1 MNAQHYTPNEIRDAL
16 YVAIRQNEEIS
27 RIGRETAME
36 SLRVA
41 QMRQEG
47 SKRLASAL
55 DRFEAICCELGDIP
69 QQAMMKVVRCSGRPK
84 RQKFDLRTLNGH
96 LVR

>member
-1 MNAQHYTPNEIRDAL
+1 MYASLEDEIRDAL

-27 RIGRETAME
+27 RIGRETAMK

-41 QMRQEG
+41 QMREEG

-69 QQAMMKVVRCSGRPK
+69 QQAMMKVVRCSGRLK

>member
-27 RIGRETAME
+27 RIGRETAMK

-41 QMRQEG
+41 QMREEG

-69 QQAMMKVVRCSGRPK
+69 QQAMMKVVRCFGRLK

>member
-1 MNAQHYTPNEIRDAL
+1 MYASLEDEIRDAL
-16 YVAIRQNEEIS
+16 YIAIRQNEEIS
-27 RIGRETAME
+27 RIGRETAIE

-41 QMRQEG
+41 RMRQEG

-55 DRFEAICCELGDIP
+55 DRFEAICCEVGDIP
-69 QQAMMKVVRCSGRPK
+69 QQTMMKVVRCSGRPK
-84 RQKFDLRTLNGH
+84 RPKVDLRTLNGH

>member
-1 MNAQHYTPNEIRDAL
+1 MYASLEDEIRDAL

-27 RIGRETAME
+27 RIGRETAMK

-41 QMRQEG
+41 QMREEG
-47 SKRLASAL
+47 SKRLASAPP
-55 DRFEAICCELGDIP
+55 RFEAICCELGDIP
-69 QQAMMKVVRCSGRPK
+69 QQTMMKVVKCSGRPK
-84 RQKFDLRTLNGH
+84 RPKFNLRTLNGH

>member
-1 MNAQHYTPNEIRDAL
+1 MYASLEDEIRDAL

-27 RIGRETAME
+27 RIGRETAIE

-69 QQAMMKVVRCSGRPK
+69 QQTMMKVVRCSGRPK
-84 RQKFDLRTLNGH
+84 RPKFNLRTLNGH

>member
-1 MNAQHYTPNEIRDAL
+1 MYASLEDEIRDAL
-16 YVAIRQNEEIS
+16 YIAIRQNEEIS
-27 RIGRETAME
+27 RIGRETAIA

-41 QMRQEG
+41 QMREEG

-69 QQAMMKVVRCSGRPK
+69 QQTMMKVVRCSGRPK
-84 RQKFDLRTLNGH
+84 RPKFDLRTLNGH

>member
-1 MNAQHYTPNEIRDAL
+1 MYASLEDEIRDAL
-16 YVAIRQNEEIS
+16 YIAIRQNEEIS
-27 RIGRETAME
+27 RIGRETAIE

-41 QMRQEG
+41 QMREEG

-69 QQAMMKVVRCSGRPK
+69 QQTMMKVVRCSGRPK
-84 RQKFDLRTLNGH
+84 RPKFNLRTLNGH

>member
-1 MNAQHYTPNEIRDAL
+1 MYASLEDEIRDAL
-16 YVAIRQNEEIS
+16 YIAIRQNEEIS
-27 RIGRETAME
+27 RIGRETAVA

-41 QMRQEG
+41 QMREEG

-55 DRFEAICCELGDIP
+55 DRFEAICCELGNIP
-69 QQAMMKVVRCSGRPK
+69 QQTMMKVVRCSGKPK
-84 RQKFDLRTLNGH
+84 RPKFDLRMLNGH

>member
-1 MNAQHYTPNEIRDAL
+1 MYASLEDEIRDAL
-16 YVAIRQNEEIS
+16 YIAIRQNEEIS
-27 RIGRETAME
+27 RIGRETAIE

-41 QMRQEG
+41 RMRQEG

-55 DRFEAICCELGDIP
+55 DRFEAICCEVGDIP
-69 QQAMMKVVRCSGRPK
+69 QQTMMKVVRCSGRPK
-84 RQKFDLRTLNGH
+84 RPKFDLRTLNGH

>member
-1 MNAQHYTPNEIRDAL
+1 MYASLEDEIRDAL
-16 YVAIRQNEEIS
+16 YIAIRQNEEIS
-27 RIGRETAME
+27 RIGRETAIA

-41 QMRQEG
+41 QMREEG

-84 RQKFDLRTLNGH
+84 RPKFNLRTLNGH

>member
-1 MNAQHYTPNEIRDAL
+1 MYASLEDEIRDAL

-27 RIGRETAME
+27 RIGRETAMK

-41 QMRQEG
+41 QMREEG
-47 SKRLASAL
+47 SKRLASVL

-69 QQAMMKVVRCSGRPK
+69 QQTMMKVVRCSGRPK
-84 RQKFDLRTLNGH
+84 RPKFNLRTLNGH

>member
-1 MNAQHYTPNEIRDAL
+1 MNAQHYTPSEIRDAL
-16 YVAIRQNEEIS
+16 YVAISQNEEIS

-41 QMRQEG
+41 QMREEG
-47 SKRLASAL
+47 SKRLASVL

-69 QQAMMKVVRCSGRPK
+69 QQTMMKVVRCSGKTKRP
-84 RQKFDLRTLNGH
+84 KFDLRKLNGH
-96 LVR
+96 IVR

>member
-1 MNAQHYTPNEIRDAL
+1 MNAQYNISSEIREAL
-16 YVAIRQNEEIS
+16 HLAVRQNEEIS
-27 RIGRETAME
+27 RIGRETAMK

-41 QMRQEG
+41 QMREEG

-69 QQAMMKVVRCSGRPK
+69 QQAMMKVVRCAEKTKRP
-84 RQKFDLRTLNGH
+84 KFDLRTLNGH

>member
-1 MNAQHYTPNEIRDAL
+1 MYASLEDEIRDAL
-16 YVAIRQNEEIS
+16 YIAIRQNEEIS
-27 RIGRETAME
+27 RIGRETAIA

-41 QMRQEG
+41 QMREEG

-84 RQKFDLRTLNGH
+84 RPKFDLRTLNEH

>member
-1 MNAQHYTPNEIRDAL
+1 MYASLEDEIRDAL

-27 RIGRETAME
+27 RIGRETAMK

-41 QMRQEG
+41 QMREEG

-69 QQAMMKVVRCSGRPK
+69 QQTMMKVVKCSGRPK
-84 RQKFDLRTLNGH
+84 RPKFNLRTLNGH

>member
-1 MNAQHYTPNEIRDAL
+1 MYASLEDEIRDAL

-27 RIGRETAME
+27 RISRETAMK

-41 QMRQEG
+41 QMREEG

-69 QQAMMKVVRCSGRPK
+69 QQTMMKVVKCSGRPK
-84 RQKFDLRTLNGH
+84 RPKFNLRTLNGH

>member
-1 MNAQHYTPNEIRDAL
+1 MYASLEDEIRDAL
-16 YVAIRQNEEIS
+16 YIAIRQNEEIS
-27 RIGRETAME
+27 RIGRETAIE

-41 QMRQEG
+41 RMRQEG

-55 DRFEAICCELGDIP
+55 DRFEAICCEVGDIP
-69 QQAMMKVVRCSGRPK
+69 QQTIMKVVRCSGRPK

-96 LVR
+96 L

>member
-1 MNAQHYTPNEIRDAL
+1 MYASLEDEIRDAL

-27 RIGRETAME
+27 RIGRETAIE

-41 QMRQEG
+41 RMREEG

-69 QQAMMKVVRCSGRPK
+69 QQTMMKVVRCSGRPK
-84 RQKFDLRTLNGH
+84 RPKFDLRTLNGH

>member
-1 MNAQHYTPNEIRDAL
+1 MYASLEDEIRDAL

-27 RIGRETAME
+27 RIGRETAMK

-41 QMRQEG
+41 QMREEG

-55 DRFEAICCELGDIP
+55 DRFEAICCELGNIP
-69 QQAMMKVVRCSGRPK
+69 QQTMMKVVRCSGKPK
-84 RQKFDLRTLNGH
+84 RPKFDLRTLNGH

>member
-1 MNAQHYTPNEIRDAL
+1 MYASLEDEIRDAL
-16 YVAIRQNEEIS
+16 YIAIRQNEEIS
-27 RIGRETAME
+27 RIGRETAIE

-41 QMRQEG
+41 RMRQEG

-84 RQKFDLRTLNGH
+84 RPKFDLRTLNGH

>member
-1 MNAQHYTPNEIRDAL
+1 MYASLEDEIRDAL

-27 RIGRETAME
+27 RIGRETAMK

-41 QMRQEG
+41 QMREEG

-69 QQAMMKVVRCSGRPK
+69 QQTMMKVVRCSGRPK
-84 RQKFDLRTLNGH
+84 RPKFDLRTLNGR
-96 LVR
+96 LC